1 LLGRTAFEQETRAM
15 TPDAA
20 TVFTA
25 RSQPK
30 MVGLVALVAVTIF
43 ITYMGLSAFET
54 ILPPVAW
61 PSRLERLPPI
71 VGIVFLAL
79 AAVSL
84 AATVWQVRRRL
95 NPYVDVVADA
105 EGIASRQSFW
115 RRDHLAWS
123 EITGFASGYPS
134 LLYIYGISTT
144 GNVKCLVIDTAQID
158 VSAADVYAVITRH
171 RPDLFSKPR
180 S

>member
-1 LLGRTAFEQETRAM
+1 MM

-20 TVFTA
+20 MVFTA
-25 RSQPK
+25 RSRPK
-30 MVGLVALVAVTIF
+30 VGELAALVAVTIF
-43 ITYMGLSAFET
+43 ITYIGLSAFET

-84 AATVWQVRRRL
+84 AATVRQVRRRV
-95 NPYVDVVADA
+95 NPHVYVVADA
-105 EGIASRQSFW
+105 EGIASQQPFW
-115 RRDHLAWS
+115 GRGHLAWS
-123 EITGFASGYPS
+123 EITGLASEYPS
-134 LLYIYGISTT
+134 RLCIYGISTA
-144 GNVKCLVIDTAQID
+144 GDVKCLVIDTAQID
-158 VSAADVYAVITRH
+158 VPAADLHAVIVRH
-171 RPDLFSKPR
+171 RPDLVSTPR